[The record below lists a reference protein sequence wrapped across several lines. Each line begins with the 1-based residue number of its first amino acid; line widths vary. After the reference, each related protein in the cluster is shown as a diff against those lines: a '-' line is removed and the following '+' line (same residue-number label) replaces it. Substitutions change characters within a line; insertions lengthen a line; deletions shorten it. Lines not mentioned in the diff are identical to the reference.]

1 MTTTASSSFMVES
14 WQGARWSHAP
24 TAVSRSGIASRHGE
38 DGPVP
43 DAPDGQRGRTPS
55 VRGVPRTAR
64 RRVRLPLGRLGR
76 VVERGPTRGK
86 ADFVITHPE
95 LGLLALEVKGG
106 RIAYDP
112 RTKRWTQT
120 GHSGTHDLD
129 EDPFHQAKG
138 AMHSLVRILQGR
150 PGWERWQPSYGFGL
164 AFPDGRYE
172 RPAHP
177 GAPVEI
183 VIDRS
188 DLARL
193 AERVPEVM
201 RTWSRPGRRFGAEG
215 MEAVSMAL
223 GFRVEIRTPLKLRFD
238 EEDKKIVELTSDQAW
253 VLAFVLHRRRAAV
266 TGPAG
271 SGKTLL
277 AISVAKQ
284 TRRRRSPNAA
294 HVLQPDWASIWPSVG
309 DVDGIDVATFH
320 QLCAQMAREAGIE
333 LPPEDAEPSSPYFE
347 HRLPEAL
354 AEAAARLG
362 PRYDAIVVDE
372 AQDFREWWWPALL
385 SLHTDPEAG
394 PLYVFADDNQNLYG
408 GTLPVDEEDRVGPIA
423 LNLRNTKEIGEFVSV
438 FYRGTSSRSL
448 VDPRATPFRSWATT
462 TTRVWRGCSRWCSRT
477 WSRRSTCRS
486 RTSWCSHRR
495 ARRRASE
502 PWDGRR
508 LPVVR
513 VGRAGHGPRDQRP
526 RVQGPR
532 AACRDPRRARRQAPG
547 GSPPVPVRRCGR
559 GPGTTSSFSPPNPSL
574 GSSGRSPGS
583 PDPERRG

>member
-1 MTTTASSSFMVES
+1 MARMVPFPML
-14 WQGARWSHAP
+14 P
-24 TAVSRSGIASRHGE
+24 TDSAAERRLYEGFLEQLDDGFVVYHSVDWVVGGRAGTDEGE
-38 DGPVP
+38 
-43 DAPDGQRGRTPS
+43 
-55 VRGVPRTAR
+55 
-64 RRVRLPLGRLGR
+64 
-76 VVERGPTRGK
+76 

-129 EDPFHQAKG
+129 EDPFHQARG

-150 PGWERWQPSYGFGL
+150 PGWERWRPSYGFGL

-201 RTWSRPGRRFGAEG
+201 RTWSRPGRHFGAGG

-284 TRRRRSPNAA
+284 LAAADRRTLLTCFNRRLGEHLAA
-294 HVLQPDWASIWPSVG
+294 SVG

-320 QLCAQMAREAGIE
+320 QLCEQMAREAGIE

-438 FYRGTSSRSL
+438 FYRGDQQPVARGPEGDPVQILGYDDDEGLARLLAVVLANLVEEEHVPLEDIVVLTPSGTEKSRLRNRGTVDGYRLSESVEPGTVLATSVHAFKGLERPVVILAELGDKHLEDLRQYLYVGAS
-448 VDPRATPFRSWATT
+448 
-462 TTRVWRGCSRWCSRT
+462 
-477 WSRRSTCRS
+477 
-486 RTSWCSHRR
+486 R
-495 ARRRASE
+495 ARNHLVVLATE
-502 PWDGRR
+502 PVARELRTITG
-508 LPVVR
+508 VT
-513 VGRAGHGPRDQRP
+513 GP
-526 RVQGPR
+526 
-532 AACRDPRRARRQAPG
+532 
-547 GSPPVPVRRCGR
+547 
-559 GPGTTSSFSPPNPSL
+559 
-574 GSSGRSPGS
+574 
-583 PDPERRG
+583 